1 MLKLLEHFAGPDEP
15 DNITAGQIWYD
26 TANHE
31 LKMRT
36 AVGGWAII
44 ETLLWLFSF
53 IHLSFG

>member
-1 MLKLLEHFAGPDEP
+1 MWLTKEVKMGRLPDMEGALLFLGL
-15 DNITAGQIWYD
+15 IC
-26 TANHE
+26 
-31 LKMRT
+31 